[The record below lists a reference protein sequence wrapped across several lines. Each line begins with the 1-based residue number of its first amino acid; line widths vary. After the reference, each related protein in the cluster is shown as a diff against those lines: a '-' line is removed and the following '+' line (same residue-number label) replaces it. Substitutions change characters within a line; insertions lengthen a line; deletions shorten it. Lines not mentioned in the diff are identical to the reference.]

1 MTATRRL
8 SLPDLIEITP
18 ARHGDDRG
26 TFSEVWNDAAFRAAG
41 IDADWVQDNQSRS
54 AARGT
59 VRGLH
64 YQLPPVGQDKL
75 IRVLR
80 GSIHDVGVDIRPDSP
95 TYGRWASVVLSAE
108 TGNQLFVPK
117 GFAHGFMTLE
127 DDVEVLYKV
136 SAPYSREHDRAIR
149 WDDATLAIDWP
160 AIGEPTLSAKDVAAP
175 CFGEHDPYAG

>member
-1 MTATRRL
+1 MTVVRRL
-8 SLPDLIEITP
+8 TLPDLIEITP
-18 ARHGDDRG
+18 VRHGDERG
-26 TFSEVWNDAAFRAAG
+26 YFSEVWNEATFRAAG
-41 IDADWVQDNQSRS
+41 IDAQWVQDNQSRS
-54 AARGT
+54 AVPGT

-64 YQLPPVGQDKL
+64 YQLPPVAQDKL

-80 GSIHDVGVDIRPDSP
+80 GSVHDVAVDIRPDSP

-108 TGNQLFVPK
+108 AGNQLFVPR

-136 SAPYSREHDRAIR
+136 SAPYSRTHERPIR

-160 AIGEPTLSAKDVAAP
+160 AVGSATLSDKDAAAP
-175 CFGEHDPYAG
+175 RFGEHDAYAK